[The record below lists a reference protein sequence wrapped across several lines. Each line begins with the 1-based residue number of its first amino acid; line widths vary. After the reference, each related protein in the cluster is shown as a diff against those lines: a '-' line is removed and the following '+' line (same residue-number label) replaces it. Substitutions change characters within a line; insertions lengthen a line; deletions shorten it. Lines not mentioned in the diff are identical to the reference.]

1 MTPHDPHSP
10 DPTGPATPPL
20 TVLPAYRPAHRPRS
34 SLWGGLFRWSFY
46 LAFWISISFNVLILV
61 LAFTFSDTE
70 ASLHHRHHS
79 GQKLAHDRIAIIR
92 IDGVL
97 FEGLTSYAQK
107 QIEEAAQDD
116 SVKAVV
122 VRINSPGGTI
132 TASDDLHKRLTDLR
146 LGNPQKKTSP
156 KPMVVSMASMAA
168 SGGYYI
174 AMPAQHVVAE
184 RTTITGSIGV

>member
-1 MTPHDPHSP
+1 MATPHDPQSP
-10 DPTGPATPPL
+10 EPSASPPL
-20 TVLPAYRPAHRPRS
+20 TVLPAYRPAPRPRS

-46 LAFWISISFNVLILV
+46 LAFWISISFNVLIIV
-61 LAFTFSDTE
+61 VAFTFSDTE

-116 SVKAVV
+116 
-122 VRINSPGGTI
+122 
-132 TASDDLHKRLTDLR
+132 
-146 LGNPQKKTSP
+146 
-156 KPMVVSMASMAA
+156 
-168 SGGYYI
+168 
-174 AMPAQHVVAE
+174 
-184 RTTITGSIGV
+184 